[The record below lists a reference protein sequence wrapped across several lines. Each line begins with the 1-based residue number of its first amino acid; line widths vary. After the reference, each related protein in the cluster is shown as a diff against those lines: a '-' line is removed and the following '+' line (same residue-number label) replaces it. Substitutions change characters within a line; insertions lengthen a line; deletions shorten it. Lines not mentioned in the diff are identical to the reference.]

1 MPSLYQL
8 KPRFQ
13 QLLRPL
19 LHGLHRLG
27 ISANAVTIFA
37 LLASVSLGALL
48 WCWPQQRTLWLVVPV
63 FMLVRMALNAID
75 GMLAREFNQQSRLG
89 AILNEVG
96 DVVADAALF
105 APFALLPGVS
115 PALLVLVIFLATLT
129 EFVGVLG
136 QVIGGD
142 RRYDGPSG
150 KSDRALVFGTL
161 AALHGLGWLAQA
173 VWLPVLAL
181 MAVLLALT
189 VVNRARAALR
199 AADSAALGAAPGAER
214 GAGSDA

>member
-27 ISANAVTIFA
+27 VSANAVTVLA
-37 LLASVSLGALL
+37 LLASSLLGALL
-48 WCWPQQRTLWLVVPV
+48 WCWPQQRGLWLVVPV
-63 FMLVRMALNAID
+63 FMLVRMGLNAID

-105 APFALLPGVS
+105 APFALLPGVN

-136 QVIGGD
+136 QVIGGG

-150 KSDRALVFGTL
+150 KSDRALVFGAL
-161 AALHGLGWLAQA
+161 AGLHGLGWLAQV
-173 VWLPVLAL
+173 VWNPVLAL

-199 AADSAALGAAPGAER
+199 SADRAAPC
-214 GAGSDA
+214 AGSGA